1 MIGSAN
7 PDSTLG
13 LHNSVNW
20 GKFEVSFLLRA
31 AVGQDVFNNTALVYS
46 TKSDALQDKNFLRP
60 ALTDGTDLHE
70 PAIFSSRF
78 VESASFLRL
87 QNLTVDYSLDL
98 PALTRTARSAHLY
111 VSFDNLFV
119 ISGYSGLD
127 PEVSND
133 NVVNTGDAGLASRG
147 VDYLTY
153 PRPRTIT
160 GGLRVVF

>member
-1 MIGSAN
+1 M
-7 PDSTLG
+7 
-13 LHNSVNW
+13 
-20 GKFEVSFLLRA
+20 
-31 AVGQDVFNNTALVYS
+31 
-46 TKSDALQDKNFLRP
+46 
-60 ALTDGTDLHE
+60 
-70 PAIFSSRF
+70 
-78 VESASFLRL
+78 
-87 QNLTVDYSLDL
+87 DYSLDL
-98 PALTRTARSAHLY
+98 PVLTRTARSAHLY

-133 NVVNTGDAGLASRG
+133 NVVNTLDAGLASRG